1 MRADNWV
8 VQLVSSW
15 VEQMAA
21 CLADKKVDCWVAKWA
36 GLKAEKMGKSV
47 VVESA
52 LKKVGSLVSMLV
64 TLLMVNLLAVQSV
77 GK

>member
-1 MRADNWV
+1 M
-8 VQLVSSW
+8 VSSW

-36 GLKAEKMGKSV
+36 GLKAEMGKSV

-64 TLLMVNLLAVQSV
+64 TLLMVDLLAVQSV